1 MRRYESVIILDP
13 ELPDEDIQGFT
24 EKFTGIIK
32 TSGGEII
39 KIEDWGAKKL
49 AYPVKKR
56 DRGRYLLLDFVGLP
70 ALIAELERQFKIT
83 EEVMKF
89 LSVKVE
95 DKVDLG
101 AFRSASEKLE
111 ANRGEGQ
118 APQQPNEG
126 LREPQLQGN
135 ASTTDDQQPPTEES
149 ANQAA
154 SDSPQA
160 SADDNTEPGNEQNA

>member
-13 ELPDEDIQGFT
+13 EVPDEDIQGFT

-95 DKVDLG
+95 DEVDLG
-101 AFRSASEKLE
+101 AFRSEAEKSEAGQREEQAPHLSDEGSQQSEAQQDASTQDAPAETASE
-111 ANRGEGQ
+111 N
-118 APQQPNEG
+118 PQV
-126 LREPQLQGN
+126 
-135 ASTTDDQQPPTEES
+135 
-149 ANQAA
+149 
-154 SDSPQA
+154 
-160 SADDNTEPGNEQNA
+160 SADPLEHGMEQNP

>member
-13 ELPDEDIQGFT
+13 EIPDDEIQGFT
-24 EKFTGIIK
+24 EKFTSLIK

-56 DRGRYLLLDFVGLP
+56 DKGRYLLLDFVGLP

-89 LSVKVE
+89 LSVKVADE
-95 DKVDLG
+95 VDLG
-101 AFRSASEKLE
+101 AFSTAEKAEPSAADAEEPVGPEQFPEASE
-111 ANRGEGQ
+111 
-118 APQQPNEG
+118 PQNV
-126 LREPQLQGN
+126 
-135 ASTTDDQQPPTEES
+135 S
-149 ANQAA
+149 ANQE
-154 SDSPQA
+154 SPESEPQA
-160 SADDNTEPGNEQNA
+160 TTGDRRPDAPLISADPMEHGIE

>member
-13 ELPDEDIQGFT
+13 EIPDEEIQGFT
-24 EKFTGIIK
+24 EKFTSLIK

-89 LSVKVE
+89 LSVKVADE
-95 DKVDLG
+95 VDLG
-101 AFRSASEKLE
+101 AFTAAEKPASPAAEPEAPAVAEQASEASEPEKAAGAQGSLE
-111 ANRGEGQ
+111 S
-118 APQQPNEG
+118 
-126 LREPQLQGN
+126 EPQ
-135 ASTTDDQQPPTEES
+135 STIGDAKPDAPLIS
-149 ANQAA
+149 A
-154 SDSPQA
+154 
-160 SADDNTEPGNEQNA
+160 EPMEHGIE

>member
-13 ELPDEDIQGFT
+13 EIPDEEIQGFT
-24 EKFTGIIK
+24 EKFTSLIK

-89 LSVKVE
+89 LSVKVADE
-95 DKVDLG
+95 VDLG
-101 AFRSASEKLE
+101 AFTAAEKPEASAAEPEPPAAPEQATPASAPEKV
-111 ANRGEGQ
+111 
-118 APQQPNEG
+118 
-126 LREPQLQGN
+126 
-135 ASTTDDQQPPTEES
+135 ES
-149 ANQAA
+149 V
-154 SDSPQA
+154 QA
-160 SADDNTEPGNEQNA
+160 SSEPESQPTTGDARSDAPLISAEPMEHGIE

>member
-101 AFRSASEKLE
+101 AFRKDTDKPQVNQEQAVSQLTDEGSQEPEVKDEASTEQVPQSTTTERADESASSTPRIS
-111 ANRGEGQ
+111 A
-118 APQQPNEG
+118 
-126 LREPQLQGN
+126 EPMEHGM
-135 ASTTDDQQPPTEES
+135 DQ
-149 ANQAA
+149 NF
-154 SDSPQA
+154 
-160 SADDNTEPGNEQNA
+160 